1 MLMGLRPVSLYVG
14 WGCGEVYRGKG
25 WESLKGAAMWVF
37 LAILAIP
44 LIEIGLFVQLGGAI
58 GLWPTLLWVIVSA
71 GLGIIVLKGI
81 AMMGAVSLSRDMHEL
96 SDPLSPLAHRV
107 MVVLAGGLLILPGFL
122 TDAIGL
128 LLLIPPVRLL
138 VIKLVG
144 RKIKARNAARS
155 STVIIEGDW
164 RNVDP
169 DTQQKPNPPG
179 SD

>member
-71 GLGIIVLKGI
+71 GLGIIVLKG
-81 AMMGAVSLSRDMHEL
+81 
-96 SDPLSPLAHRV
+96 
-107 MVVLAGGLLILPGFL
+107 LLILPGFL

-144 RKIKARNAARS
+144 RKIKSRNAARS

-164 RNVDP
+164 RTVDP
-169 DTQQKPNPPG
+169 DAQQKPNPPG